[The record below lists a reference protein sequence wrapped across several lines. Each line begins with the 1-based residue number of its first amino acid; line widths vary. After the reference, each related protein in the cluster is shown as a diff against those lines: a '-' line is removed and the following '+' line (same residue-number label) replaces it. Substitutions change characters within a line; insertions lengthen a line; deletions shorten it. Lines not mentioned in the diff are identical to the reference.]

1 MHVIYR
7 QGAFLDLLKKA
18 TWELTDDLHTTS
30 EWCYKIWG
38 VKNVSKITAP
48 HPSTPTFRLEI
59 FFKHFCIHA
68 HLYVNSKY
76 SEPKLTGIDLQLE
89 FCSIVSLSY
98 LHSLKALNPTPY
110 LVILQVLFYGV
121 LNDSNIGS
129 ETANSVISYLLMP
142 LSTSIAYLPMVL

>member
-1 MHVIYR
+1 
-7 QGAFLDLLKKA
+7 
-18 TWELTDDLHTTS
+18 
-30 EWCYKIWG
+30 
-38 VKNVSKITAP
+38 
-48 HPSTPTFRLEI
+48 
-59 FFKHFCIHA
+59 
-68 HLYVNSKY
+68 
-76 SEPKLTGIDLQLE
+76 LQLE

-98 LHSLKALNPTPY
+98 LSSLKALNATPY